1 MPVVGLSSH
10 QPTGAGL
17 MGTVRFLLAAIV
29 VGFHCQFGVIHQ
41 TIGGLAAVEVFY
53 IISGFYMAAAY
64 KRHYPGRPAAF
75 FASRFAR
82 LYPFYLAVLA
92 ATFALHLWNPANESG
107 IFNSLRTDERPYV
120 INLSLLGLDLYSAM
134 HSTTYLLVPQA
145 WSISAEIVF
154 YALLPAL
161 LLLNRKWLAGL
172 VVAAFAI
179 KMTIL
184 HVYEWKWAYF
194 PFYSQIGYF
203 GTGVVLFSL
212 RDRLTWSTRTGY
224 WLAVLYC
231 LYLLGD
237 VYADV
242 DYHGGI
248 VQGVPLVVATC
259 IVIPTLFSRI
269 NGPLST
275 ALGDASYGVYLSHF
289 LFIQIAINLQ
299 FFDPITLTN
308 PHIVSHGR
316 ILFQTLGILLAS
328 TVIALAFEFTVQ
340 RWIDRARRSL
350 FYNRK
355 GPHDSFGKA

>member
-1 MPVVGLSSH
+1 
-10 QPTGAGL
+10 

-64 KRHYPGRPAAF
+64 ERHYPGRPAAF

-82 LYPFYLAVLA
+82 LYPFYLAVLV

-107 IFNSLRTDERPYV
+107 IFNSLRTEERPYV

-212 RDRLTWSTRTGY
+212 RDRLTWSTRAGY
-224 WLAVLYC
+224 WLAALYC
-231 LYLLGD
+231 LYLLAD

-242 DYHGGI
+242 DYHGASFRACRWLSQPASLFRRSS
-248 VQGVPLVVATC
+248 QGSTDRCRPRWAMPPMAS
-259 IVIPTLFSRI
+259 ISRI
-269 NGPLST
+269 FS
-275 ALGDASYGVYLSHF
+275 SSRSRS
-289 LFIQIAINLQ
+289 IC
-299 FFDPITLTN
+299 
-308 PHIVSHGR
+308 
-316 ILFQTLGILLAS
+316 
-328 TVIALAFEFTVQ
+328 
-340 RWIDRARRSL
+340 RSL
-350 FYNRK
+350 IR
-355 GPHDSFGKA
+355 SR